1 MKEASAFDDYDK
13 ENGYED
19 EEIEENKYVDILF
32 QIIRYGMRV
41 HKMSY
46 SECMD
51 MDIVDYI
58 DYLEFDMV
66 RNPIESHSASG
77 EFES

>member
-1 MKEASAFDDYDK
+1 MK
-13 ENGYED
+13 
-19 EEIEENKYVDILF
+19 
-32 QIIRYGMRV
+32 V

-46 SECMD
+46 LECMN

-66 RNPIESHSASG
+66 RNPIDHNTQG
-77 EFES
+77 EIQV

>member
-1 MKEASAFDDYDK
+1 MK
-13 ENGYED
+13 
-19 EEIEENKYVDILF
+19 
-32 QIIRYGMRV
+32 V

-46 SECMD
+46 LECMN

-66 RNPIESHSASG
+66 RNPIEHNTPG
-77 EFES
+77 EIQV

>member
-1 MKEASAFDDYDK
+1 MK
-13 ENGYED
+13 
-19 EEIEENKYVDILF
+19 
-32 QIIRYGMRV
+32 V

-46 SECMD
+46 LECMN

-66 RNPIESHSASG
+66 RNPIENTSN
-77 EFES
+77 EFQT

>member
-1 MKEASAFDDYDK
+1 MK
-13 ENGYED
+13 
-19 EEIEENKYVDILF
+19 
-32 QIIRYGMRV
+32 V

-46 SECMD
+46 LECMN

-66 RNPIESHSASG
+66 RNPIENNTPG
-77 EFES
+77 ELET